1 MLVGRSLFCLST
13 YNENIAEQTNK
24 SKAKELIEYLSQRVR
39 SDQGRPKFEEC
50 GLEHVLSYQRR
61 IHATKQNF
69 FRRNFLTPL
78 GIVREWWVVASV
90 FRI

>member
-1 MLVGRSLFCLST
+1 MPQRHNDLSPEMLATARRGPFATPTDS
-13 YNENIAEQTNK
+13 
-24 SKAKELIEYLSQRVR
+24 ELIEYLSQRVR
-39 SDQGRPKFEEC
+39 SDQGRPKFEER

-90 FRI
+90 FRT